1 MRVISVLFVVLG
13 WLVTPVA
20 FANGSRAE
28 PGSTGSMASSVPAAS
43 DDRVA
48 GEVAAALEGRVVGEV
63 HGVAHAASA
72 AIRDAERS
80 DQVRYT
86 AWYPAHAGAKEE
98 PLTIGPP
105 ENPLFEVGSSA
116 ADAPVAAG
124 RWPVLLL
131 SHGNGG
137 TARMMGWFGT
147 AMARAGYV
155 VVAVDHP
162 GNNGMDAM
170 TAAGSILMWNRVD
183 DLSAALAAVKADPR
197 LAAHVDVERLGLAG
211 YSAGGYTALIAAGA
225 RPDMAR
231 LVAFCEANPK
241 DGVCAPQ
248 LENPE
253 FTFERRMALAAAPQ
267 MAPWMAK
274 SGEDRRIP
282 NVRAVFLMAPAIVQA
297 FDPAELAK
305 LDVPVAMVVGEADTV
320 ASPATNSQTITAA
333 NAKARLE
340 VLPAVGHYDF
350 LSACTELGRQ
360 RVGALCEG
368 RADREA
374 THQAAIRQAEEL
386 FRPTLGSDGAR

>member
-1 MRVISVLFVVLG
+1 MIAAFVAVLG
-13 WLVTPVA
+13 CLVVPIAVA
-20 FANGSRAE
+20 KSSRAE
-28 PGSTGSMASSVPAAS
+28 PGSTGSMASSVSVTSSTSSVSVTSSASSGRAAA
-43 DDRVA
+43 DDR
-48 GEVAAALEGRVVGEV
+48 LVGEV
-63 HGVAHAASA
+63 HGVAHTASA

-86 AWYPAHAGAKEE
+86 VWYPAQAEE
-98 PLTIGPP
+98 SPIALGPP
-105 ENPLFEVGSSA
+105 GNPLFEVGSSA
-116 ADAPVAAG
+116 ADAPAADG

-162 GNNGMDAM
+162 GNNGIDAM
-170 TAAGSILMWNRVD
+170 TAAGSILMWNRAD
-183 DLSAALAAVKADPR
+183 DLAAAWAAVQVDPR
-197 LAAHVDVERLGLAG
+197 FSARVDAKRLGLVG
-211 YSAGGYTALIAAGA
+211 YSAGGYTALVAAGA

-231 LVAFCEANPK
+231 LVTFCKANPK

-267 MAPWMAK
+267 IAPWVAR

-305 LDVPVAMVVGEADTV
+305 LDVPLSVVVGEADAV
-320 ASPATNSQTITAA
+320 ASPATNSQVIGEA
-333 NAKARLE
+333 NDRTRLKL
-340 VLPAVGHYDF
+340 LPAVGHYDF
-350 LSACTELGRQ
+350 LSECTALGRE
-360 RVGALCEG
+360 RVGPLCESH
-368 RADREA
+368 ADRA
-374 THQAAIRQAEEL
+374 VTHQAAIQQANAVFDAAL
-386 FRPTLGSDGAR
+386 

>member
-1 MRVISVLFVVLG
+1 MIAAFVAVLG
-13 WLVTPVA
+13 SLVAPIA
-20 FANGSRAE
+20 EAKSSRAE
-28 PGSTGSMASSVPAAS
+28 PGSTGSMASSIPVVP
-43 DDRVA
+43 DD
-48 GEVAAALEGRVVGEV
+48 RVVGEI
-63 HGVAHAASA
+63 HGVAHTASA

-86 AWYPAHAGAKEE
+86 VWYPAQAGAKED
-98 PLTIGPP
+98 PIRLGPP
-105 ENPLFEVGSSA
+105 GNPLFEVGSSA

-131 SHGNGG
+131 SHGNSG

-162 GNNGMDAM
+162 GNNGIDAM

-183 DLSAALAAVKADPR
+183 DLAAAWTAVQADSR
-197 LAAHVDVERLGLAG
+197 LAAHVDAKRLGLVG
-211 YSAGGYTALIAAGA
+211 YSAGGYTALVAAGA

-267 MAPWMAK
+267 LAPWVAR

-282 NVRAVFLMAPAIVQA
+282 DVRAVFLMAPAIVQA

-305 LDVPVAMVVGEADTV
+305 LDLPVSVVVGEADGV
-320 ASPATNSQTITAA
+320 ASPATNSKVISEA
-333 NAKARLE
+333 NAKVRLQ

-350 LSACTELGRQ
+350 LSECTKLGRE
-360 RVGALCEG
+360 RVGPLCEG
-368 RADREA
+368 AAERAG
-374 THQAAIRQAEEL
+374 THRKAIEQAEKL
-386 FRPTLGSDGAR
+386 FGAIP

>member
-1 MRVISVLFVVLG
+1 MIAAFVAVLG
-13 WLVTPVA
+13 CLAAPIGVA
-20 FANGSRAE
+20 KSSRAE
-28 PGSTGSMASSVPAAS
+28 PDSTGSMESGVPMAS
-43 DDRVA
+43 
-48 GEVAAALEGRVVGEV
+48 GGRVVGEV
-63 HGVAHAASA
+63 HGVARTASA

-86 AWYPAHAGAKEE
+86 VWYPAQAGVKED
-98 PLTIGPP
+98 PITLGPP
-105 ENPLFEVGSSA
+105 GNPLFEVGSSA
-116 ADAPVAAG
+116 ADAPVAVG

-147 AMARAGYV
+147 ALARAGYV

-162 GNNGMDAM
+162 GNNGIDAM

-183 DLSAALAAVKADPR
+183 DLAAAWTAVQADSR
-197 LAAHVDVERLGLAG
+197 LAAHVDAKRLGLVG
-211 YSAGGYTALIAAGA
+211 YSAGGYTALVAAGA

-267 MAPWMAK
+267 MAPWVAS

-297 FDPAELAK
+297 FDPGELAK
-305 LDVPVAMVVGEADTV
+305 LDLPVSVVVGEADGV
-320 ASPATNSQTITAA
+320 ASPATNGNVISEA
-333 NAKARLE
+333 NAKVRLQ

-350 LSACTELGRQ
+350 LSECTELGRE
-360 RVGALCEG
+360 RVGPLCEG
-368 RADREA
+368 ATERAG
-374 THQAAIRQAEEL
+374 THRKAIEQAEVL
-386 FRPTLGSDGAR
+386 FGAMP

>member
-1 MRVISVLFVVLG
+1 MRMIAAFVAVLGFVVS
-13 WLVTPVA
+13 PIAVA
-20 FANGSRAE
+20 KSSRAE
-28 PGSTGSMASSVPAAS
+28 PGSTGSMEASVPGVP
-43 DDRVA
+43 D
-48 GEVAAALEGRVVGEV
+48 GHVVGEV
-63 HGVAHAASA
+63 HGVAHTASA

-86 AWYPAHAGAKEE
+86 VWYPAQAGAKEA
-98 PLTIGPP
+98 PITIGPP
-105 ENPLFEVGSSA
+105 GNPLFEVGSSA

-170 TAAGSILMWNRVD
+170 TAAGSILMWNRAD
-183 DLSAALAAVKADPR
+183 DLAAAWTAVQADSR
-197 LAAHVDVERLGLAG
+197 FAAHVDPRRLGLVG
-211 YSAGGYTALIAAGA
+211 YSAGGYTALVAAGIK
-225 RPDMAR
+225 PDMAR
-231 LVAFCEANPK
+231 LVAFCESNPK

-267 MAPWMAK
+267 MAPWVAR

-282 NVRAVFLMAPAIVQA
+282 DVRAVFLMAPAIVQA
-297 FDPAELAK
+297 FDPAALAK
-305 LDVPVAMVVGEADTV
+305 LEVPVSVVVGEADGV
-320 ASPATNSQTITAA
+320 ALPATNSNVISKA
-333 NAKARLE
+333 NATARLQ

-350 LSACTELGRQ
+350 LSECTVLGRE
-360 RVGALCEG
+360 RVGPLCEG
-368 RADREA
+368 HSDRGEAHRASFVQAEALFEA
-374 THQAAIRQAEEL
+374 TL
-386 FRPTLGSDGAR
+386 

>member
-1 MRVISVLFVVLG
+1 MRMIAAFVAVLG
-13 WLVTPVA
+13 CLVAPVA
-20 FANGSRAE
+20 VAKSSRAE
-28 PGSTGSMASSVPAAS
+28 PGSTVH
-43 DDRVA
+43 
-48 GEVAAALEGRVVGEV
+48 VVGEV
-63 HGVAHAASA
+63 HGVAHTPSA

-86 AWYPAHAGAKEE
+86 VWYPAQPGAKEA
-98 PLTIGPP
+98 PITIGPP
-105 ENPLFEVGSSA
+105 GNPLFEVGSSA

-137 TARMMGWFGT
+137 TGRMMGWFGT

-183 DLSAALAAVKADPR
+183 DLAAAWSAVQTDSR
-197 LAAHVDVERLGLAG
+197 LAAHVDATRLGLVG
-211 YSAGGYTALIAAGA
+211 YSAGGYTALVAAGA

-231 LVAFCEANPK
+231 LVGFCEANPK

-267 MAPWMAK
+267 MAPWVAK
-274 SGEDRRIP
+274 AGEDRRIP

-297 FDPAELAK
+297 FDPSELAK
-305 LDVPVAMVVGEADTV
+305 LDVPVHVLVGEADTV
-320 ASPATNSQTITAA
+320 ASPATNSKVIAA
-333 NAKARLE
+333 DNLKARLQ
-340 VLPAVGHYDF
+340 LLLGVGHYDF
-350 LSACTELGRQ
+350 LSECTELGRK
-360 RVGALCEG
+360 RAGALCTVATDKG
-368 RADREA
+368 A
-374 THQAAIRQAEEL
+374 THQVAIERAVGL
-386 FRPTLGSDGAR
+386 FDASLETAPRP

>member
-1 MRVISVLFVVLG
+1 MIAAFVAVFGL
-13 WLVTPVA
+13 LVAPIA
-20 FANGSRAE
+20 EAKSSRAE
-28 PGSTGSMASSVPAAS
+28 PGSTGSVASS
-43 DDRVA
+43 
-48 GEVAAALEGRVVGEV
+48 GHVVGEV
-63 HGVAHAASA
+63 HGVAHTPSA

-80 DQVRYT
+80 DEVRYT
-86 AWYPAHAGAKEE
+86 VWYPAQAGAKEA
-98 PLTIGPP
+98 PISIGPP
-105 ENPLFEVGSSA
+105 GNPLFDVGSSA

-147 AMARAGYV
+147 ALARAGYV

-183 DLSAALAAVKADPR
+183 DLAAALTAVQEDSR
-197 LAAHVDVERLGLAG
+197 LTAHVDAERLGLVG
-211 YSAGGYTALIAAGA
+211 YSAGGYTALVAAGA

-231 LVAFCEANPK
+231 LVAFCKANPK

-253 FTFERRMALAAAPQ
+253 FTFERRMALAASPQ
-267 MAPWMAK
+267 MAPWVAK

-305 LDVPVAMVVGEADTV
+305 LEVPVSVLVGEADTI
-320 ASPATNSQTITAA
+320 ASPGTNGQAIAAA
-333 NAKARLE
+333 NSKARLE
-340 VLPAVGHYDF
+340 LLPAVGHYDF

-360 RVGALCEG
+360 RVGPLCEG
-368 RADREA
+368 RADRTV
-374 THQAAIRQAEEL
+374 THKAAIRQAEEL
-386 FRPTLGSDGAR
+386 FRSTMGSDGAR

>member
-1 MRVISVLFVVLG
+1 MRMIAAFVAVLG
-13 WLVTPVA
+13 FLVAPIAVA
-20 FANGSRAE
+20 KSSRAE
-28 PGSTGSMASSVPAAS
+28 PGSTGSMASS
-43 DDRVA
+43 
-48 GEVAAALEGRVVGEV
+48 GHVVGEV
-63 HGVAHAASA
+63 HGVAHTPSA

-86 AWYPAHAGAKEE
+86 VWYPAQAGRKES
-98 PLTIGPP
+98 PITIGPP
-105 ENPLFEVGSSA
+105 GNPLFEVGSSA

-183 DLSAALAAVKADPR
+183 DLAAALAAVQADPR
-197 LAAHVDVERLGLAG
+197 LAAHVDAERLGLAG

-231 LVAFCEANPK
+231 LVAFCKTNSK

-248 LENPE
+248 MENPE
-253 FTFERRMALAAAPQ
+253 FTFERRVALAAAPQ
-267 MAPWMAK
+267 MEPWVAK
-274 SGEDRRIP
+274 AADDRRIP

-297 FDPAELAK
+297 FEPAELAK
-305 LDVPVAMVVGEADTV
+305 LDVPVSVLVGEADTV
-320 ASPATNSQTITAA
+320 ASPATNSKVIAA
-333 NAKARLE
+333 ENPQARLQL
-340 VLPAVGHYDF
+340 LPGVGHYDF
-350 LSACTELGRQ
+350 LSECTDLGRK
-360 RVGALCEG
+360 RAGALCTVTT
-368 RADREA
+368 DKEA
-374 THQAAIRQAEEL
+374 THQVAIERAVGL
-386 FRPTLGSDGAR
+386 FDASLEIASRP

>member
-1 MRVISVLFVVLG
+1 MIAAFFAVLG
-13 WLVTPVA
+13 CLVGPIGVA
-20 FANGSRAE
+20 KSSRAE
-28 PGSTGSMASSVPAAS
+28 PGSTGSMASS
-43 DDRVA
+43 
-48 GEVAAALEGRVVGEV
+48 GHVVGEV
-63 HGVAHAASA
+63 HGVAHTPSA

-86 AWYPAHAGAKEE
+86 VWYPAQAGAKEAAI
-98 PLTIGPP
+98 TIGPP
-105 ENPLFEVGSSA
+105 GNPLFEVGSSA

-147 AMARAGYV
+147 ALARAGYV

-170 TAAGSILMWNRVD
+170 TAAGSILMWNRAD
-183 DLSAALAAVKADPR
+183 DLAVAWTAVQAHSR
-197 LAAHVDVERLGLAG
+197 LAAHVDATRLGLVG
-211 YSAGGYTALIAAGA
+211 YSAGGYTALVAAGA

-231 LVAFCEANPK
+231 LVAFCDANPK

-267 MAPWMAK
+267 MVPWVAK

-305 LDVPVAMVVGEADTV
+305 LDVPVHVLVGEADTV
-320 ASPATNSQTITAA
+320 ASPATNSKVIAA
-333 NAKARLE
+333 ENSKARLQL
-340 VLPAVGHYDF
+340 LPAVGHYDF
-350 LSACTELGRQ
+350 LSECTELGRE
-360 RVGALCEG
+360 RAGPLCEG
-368 RADREA
+368 RADRKA
-374 THQAAIRQAEEL
+374 THQAAIEKAEKIFNAAL
-386 FRPTLGSDGAR
+386 

>member
-1 MRVISVLFVVLG
+1 MRMIAALFGVLG
-13 WLVTPVA
+13 FLVAPVA
-20 FANGSRAE
+20 IANGSRAE

-48 GEVAAALEGRVVGEV
+48 GQVPAALDGRVVGEV
-63 HGVAHAASA
+63 HGVAHTASA

-86 AWYPAHAGAKEE
+86 VWYPAQADAKEA
-98 PLTIGPP
+98 PITIGPP
-105 ENPLFEVGSSA
+105 GKPLFEVGSSA
-116 ADAPVAAG
+116 ADAPVATG

-147 AMARAGYV
+147 ALARAGYV

-197 LAAHVDVERLGLAG
+197 LAAHLDVERLGVAG
-211 YSAGGYTALIAAGA
+211 YSAGGFTALVAAGIK
-225 RPDMAR
+225 PDMSR

-267 MAPWMAK
+267 MAPWVAK
-274 SGEDRRIP
+274 SGEDRRLP

-305 LDVPVAMVVGEADTV
+305 LDVPVSVVVGEADGV
-320 ASPATNSQTITAA
+320 ASSATNSKAISDA
-333 NAKARLE
+333 NAKAHLQ

-350 LSACTELGRQ
+350 LSECTELGRD
-360 RVGALCEG
+360 RVGPLCER
-368 RADREA
+368 RADRKE
-374 THQAAIRQAEEL
+374 THQAAIDEAEQI
-386 FRPTLGSDGAR
+386 FNATL

>member
-1 MRVISVLFVVLG
+1 MRKIAALLVVLG
-13 WLVTPVA
+13 CLVGPIA
-20 FANGSRAE
+20 MAKSNRAE
-28 PGSTGSMASSVPAAS
+28 PGSTGSMASGVPVAS
-43 DDRVA
+43 SA
-48 GEVAAALEGRVVGEV
+48 SSGRATSDGHVVGEV
-63 HGVAHAASA
+63 HGVAHTPSA

-80 DQVRYT
+80 DRVRYT
-86 AWYPAHAGAKEE
+86 VWYPAQAGAKEA
-98 PLTIGPP
+98 PITIGPP
-105 ENPLFEVGSSA
+105 GNPLFDVGSSA

-183 DLSAALAAVKADPR
+183 DLAAAWAAVQADSR
-197 LAAHVDVERLGLAG
+197 LAAHVDAERLGLAG
-211 YSAGGYTALIAAGA
+211 YSAGGYTALVAAGIT
-225 RPDMAR
+225 PDMSR

-267 MAPWMAK
+267 MAPWVAT

-282 NVRAVFLMAPAIVQA
+282 SVRSVFLMAPAIVQA

-305 LDVPVAMVVGEADTV
+305 IDVPVSVVVGEADGV
-320 ASPATNSQTITAA
+320 ASPATNSKVISEA
-333 NAKARLE
+333 NAKARLQ
-340 VLPAVGHYDF
+340 VLPDVGHYDF
-350 LSACTELGRQ
+350 LSECTDLGHK
-360 RVGALCEG
+360 RVGALC
-368 RADREA
+368 DVTTDKEA
-374 THQAAIRQAEEL
+374 THQAAIRRAVAL
-386 FRPTLGSDGAR
+386 FDASLEAASQP